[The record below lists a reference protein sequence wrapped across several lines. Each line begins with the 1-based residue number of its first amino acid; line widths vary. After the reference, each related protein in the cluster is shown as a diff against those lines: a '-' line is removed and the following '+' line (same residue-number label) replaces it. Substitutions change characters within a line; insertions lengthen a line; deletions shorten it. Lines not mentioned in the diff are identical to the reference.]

1 MVDGLVCLRLWSVSN
16 ESKVSEYAL
25 FCVLQ
30 RAVGQSTD
38 GPKHRPQFLLLY
50 LENKSHHNLVK
61 FKKKNILHLR
71 SFNKNKLE
79 LYYTVDYYRHIFFN
93 TSLIITFFG
102 KFFTISLDMFV
113 WHWRQKHVWLVFFSP
128 MINRKW
134 LQLPPLFIKKNQW
147 KCKIIRFLP
156 SSWFSAKMAKN
167 VIVVRPFKVW
177 KLFFFSC
184 HWLLIMFI
192 SIFYRSV
199 N

>member
-1 MVDGLVCLRLWSVSN
+1 MAWSASVSEVYPMKAKFLN
-16 ESKVSEYAL
+16 MPSFVYFSE
-25 FCVLQ
+25 
-30 RAVGQSTD
+30 QSVRVPMDPNIDRSFSSFIWKIKAITTWWS
-38 GPKHRPQFLLLY
+38 L
-50 LENKSHHNLVK
+50 
-61 FKKKNILHLR
+61 KKNILHLR

-134 LQLPPLFIKKNQW
+134 LQLPPLFIKKKNQW